1 MRILLQILLFWITF
15 GLQAQEFY
23 NGVSF
28 VASRTQLQKEQ
39 LTHLTVIN
47 ADAAAL
53 MPFAFMPD
61 KQGPVL
67 RFNRDNQWFGET
79 KAGIKQYGEL
89 LRAEGYQLMIK
100 PQIWIRGG
108 IFTGT
113 IEMKTEADWLKFEDI
128 YRSYILT
135 FAQVA
140 EELNASV
147 YCIGTELKRFASNR
161 PDFFC
166 TLIEEVRQ
174 LYSGEL
180 TYAAN
185 WDEFEGVSFWNE
197 LDYIGIDAYFPLLEK
212 EEVSSK
218 ELISAWNPWL
228 ERIKKVSRTNSRP
241 VLFTEYGYRSMK
253 YTTAK
258 PWLVDR
264 TLTEVDFNNQI
275 EAYKALFEVFWNE
288 SWFSGGF
295 LWKWFI
301 DYPRSG
307 GASDNRFTPQN
318 KPVEKIISQYYN

>member
-1 MRILLQILLFWITF
+1 VRISLQILLFWLSL

-28 VASRTQLQKEQ
+28 VASRAQLQKEQ
-39 LTHLTVIN
+39 LTHLNVIS

-61 KQGPVL
+61 AQGSVL

-79 KAGIKQYGEL
+79 KAGIKQYGDL
-89 LRAEGYQLMIK
+89 LKAEGYKLMIK

-108 IFTGT
+108 VFTGT
-113 IEMKTEADWLKFEDI
+113 IEMKTEADWLKFEDT

-135 FAQVA
+135 FAEVA

-174 LYSGEL
+174 LYSGQL

-185 WDEFEGVSFWNE
+185 WDEFEDVSFWSE
-197 LDYIGIDAYFPLLEK
+197 LDHIGIDAYFPLLEK
-212 EEVSSK
+212 EEVTSA
-218 ELISAWNPWL
+218 ELISAWTPWL
-228 ERIKKVSRTNSRP
+228 DRIQSVYKVYSKP
-241 VLFTEYGYRSMK
+241 ILFTEYGYRSMK
-253 YTTAK
+253 YATAK

-264 TLTEVDFNNQI
+264 TLMDVDLKNQI
-275 EAYKALFEVFWNE
+275 EAYRALYEVFWNK

-318 KPVEKIISQYYN
+318 KPVEELISSYYN

>member
-1 MRILLQILLFWITF
+1 MRIQLQIVLFLVTL

-28 VASRTQLQKEQ
+28 VASSAQLQKEQ
-39 LTHLTVIN
+39 ITHLAVIN

-53 MPFAFMPD
+53 MPFAFMSDEQVPE
-61 KQGPVL
+61 L
-67 RFNRDNQWFGET
+67 RFNRDNQWYGET
-79 KAGIKQYGEL
+79 KAGIKQYGNL
-89 LRAEGYQLMIK
+89 LKAEGYKLMIK

-108 IFTGT
+108 VFTGT
-113 IEMKTEADWLKFEDI
+113 IEMQNEADWQRFEDT
-128 YRSYILT
+128 YRSFILT
-135 FAQVA
+135 FAEMA
-140 EELNASV
+140 EEIDASV

-166 TLIEEVRQ
+166 ALIEEVRQ
-174 LYSGEL
+174 LYSGQL

-185 WDEFEGVSFWNE
+185 WDEFEDVSFWNE
-197 LDYIGIDAYFPLLEK
+197 LDHIGIDAYFPLLEK
-212 EEVSSK
+212 KEVTSA

-228 ERIKKVSRTNSRP
+228 EQIKKASSAHSRP

-253 YTTAK
+253 YATAK

-264 TLTEVDFNNQI
+264 TLSEVDFNNQVQ
-275 EAYKALFEVFWNE
+275 AYKALYEVFWKQ

-301 DYPRSG
+301 DYPQSG
-307 GASDNRFTPQN
+307 GVSDNRFTPQN
-318 KPVEKIISQYYN
+318 KPVESIISHYYN

>member
-1 MRILLQILLFWITF
+1 MRSSLQILLFWITF

-28 VASRTQLQKEQ
+28 VASRAQLQKEQ
-39 LTHLTVIN
+39 LTHLNVIS

-61 KQGPVL
+61 AQGSVL

-79 KAGIKQYGEL
+79 KAGIKQYGDL
-89 LRAEGYQLMIK
+89 LKAEGYKLMIK

-108 IFTGT
+108 VFTGT
-113 IEMKTEADWLKFEDI
+113 IEMKTEADWLKFEDT

-135 FAQVA
+135 FAEVA

-174 LYSGEL
+174 LYSGQL

-197 LDYIGIDAYFPLLEK
+197 LDHIGIDAYFPLLEK
-212 EEVSSK
+212 EEVTSA
-218 ELISAWNPWL
+218 ELIPAWTPWL
-228 ERIKKVSRTNSRP
+228 DRIQSVSKACSKP

-253 YTTAK
+253 YATAK

-264 TLTEVDFNNQI
+264 TLMDVDLKNQM
-275 EAYKALFEVFWNE
+275 EAYRALYEVFWNK

-318 KPVEKIISQYYN
+318 KPVEELISSYYN